1 MKKIILIL
9 SILFSAAATMA
20 QEEIVTKKL
29 RVEGNCSSCKKR
41 IEQAAFV
48 RGVKRAE
55 WDKHT
60 DTLTVTYNSSKTNED
75 LILRNIANAGHSSP
89 KFEAPVKSYNKLPQ
103 CCKYKH
109 EDCKD

>member
-1 MKKIILIL
+1 MKKIILFIT
-9 SILFSAAATMA
+9 ILFSAANIMA
-20 QEEIVTKKL
+20 QDEIVTKKL

-48 RGVKRAE
+48 KGVKRAE
-55 WDKHT
+55 WDKNT
-60 DTLTVTYNSSKTNED
+60 DTLTVTFNSAKTNED
-75 LILRNIANAGHSSP
+75 QILQSVANAGHSSP
-89 KFEAPVKSYNKLPQ
+89 KFEAPNKSYDKLPK